1 MVFIYFILI
10 SRGSIF
16 HCILHRTLN
25 LFLCFSEEE
34 GEAGRSKFPVRQE
47 REAGR
52 SRFAVRQEQDGAE
65 DGTGSSKARLA

>member
-1 MVFIYFILI
+1 MVFILFYFDIKRI
-10 SRGSIF
+10 DF